1 MENSK
6 KQKKKSSKKSAYRR
20 FVPLFLP
27 TVLFIVLV
35 FLFIFNK
42 DLQRQIASN
51 KTWVNPFSS
60 FSLSSYPEL
69 KKPIAPKL
77 SAQAAVILEDESKV
91 VLFVKNEKLRFSM
104 ASTVKIMT
112 ALVALDYYKMDDVLT
127 VFDSNISGVRV
138 GFQRGEKIR
147 FEDLLYAML
156 LPSGNDA
163 ALTIAQN
170 YPGEAQAFVKK
181 MNEKAKDLH
190 LLGTHFSD
198 PAGLQDDG
206 DYTTALDLARL
217 ASAAMKNEKFSQ
229 IVSTKYKTI
238 TTIDGSRSFE
248 LRNLNK
254 LLGTNGVSGIKTGFT
269 DEAGGVLATATWQN
283 GKKIIIVVMKSQD
296 RFQDTEELLSSIEGN
311 LTFLSIHP

>member
-6 KQKKKSSKKSAYRR
+6 KQKKKSNKKSAYRR
-20 FVPLFLP
+20 FVPLVYP
-27 TVLFIVLV
+27 AVLFIVLV
-35 FLFIFNK
+35 SLFIFNK
-42 DLQRQIASN
+42 DLQRQIVGN

-60 FSLSSYPEL
+60 FSSSSYPVL

-77 SAQAAVILEDESKV
+77 SAQAAVILDDESKV
-91 VLFVKNEKLRFSM
+91 VLFAKDDSLRFSM

-127 VFDSNISGVRV
+127 VFESNISGVRV
-138 GFQRGEKIR
+138 GFQKGEKIR

-181 MNEKAKDLH
+181 MNEKAKDLY
-190 LLGTHFSD
+190 LFGTHFSD
-198 PAGLQDDG
+198 PAGLEDFG
-206 DYTTALDLARL
+206 DYTTALDLGRL
-217 ASAAMKNEKFSQ
+217 ASVAMKNEKFSQ
-229 IVSTKYKTI
+229 IVSTKYKII

-269 DEAGGVLATATWQN
+269 DEAGGVLVTSTQKN
-283 GKKIIIVVMKSQD
+283 GKKIIVVVMKSQD
-296 RFQDTEELLSSIEGN
+296 RFQDTEELLSSIEDN

>member
-6 KQKKKSSKKSAYRR
+6 KQKKKSSKKSIYRR
-20 FVPLFLP
+20 FIPLLLP
-27 TVLFIVLV
+27 TVLFIVLLS
-35 FLFIFNK
+35 LFIFNK
-42 DLQRQIASN
+42 DLKRQIASN
-51 KTWVNPFSS
+51 KTWVNPFFSI
-60 FSLSSYPEL
+60 SLSSYPEL

-77 SAQAAVILEDESKV
+77 SAQAAVILDDESKV
-91 VLFVKNEKLRFSM
+91 VLFAKDDSLRFSM

-138 GFQRGEKIR
+138 GFQKGEKIR

-163 ALTIAQN
+163 ALAIAQN
-170 YPGEAQAFVKK
+170 YPGEAGAFVKK

-198 PAGLQDDG
+198 PAGLEDFG
-206 DYTTALDLARL
+206 DYTTALDLGRL
-217 ASAAMKNEKFSQ
+217 ASVAVKNKTFAK
-229 IVSTKYKTI
+229 IVSTKYKEI
-238 TTIDGSRSFE
+238 SSIDGSRSYE
-248 LRNLNK
+248 LHNLNR
-254 LLGTNGVSGIKTGFT
+254 LLGINGVDGIKTGFT
-269 DEAGGVLATATWQN
+269 DEAGGVLVTSTIQD
-283 GKKIIIVVMKSQD
+283 GHTLIIVVMKSQD

-311 LTFLSIHP
+311 LTFLPIHP

>member
-6 KQKKKSSKKSAYRR
+6 KQKGKSSKKSAYRR
-20 FVPLFLP
+20 FVPLLAP
-27 TVLFIVLV
+27 IVLFIILV
-35 FLFIFNK
+35 FLFLFNK
-42 DLQRQIASN
+42 DLQGQIASN
-51 KTWVNPFSS
+51 KTWGNPFSS
-60 FSLSSYPEL
+60 FSLSSYPAL
-69 KKPIAPKL
+69 KKPITPKL
-77 SAQAAVILEDESKV
+77 SAEAAIVLDDESKV
-91 VLFVKNEKLRFSM
+91 VLFSKNEKLRFSM

-127 VFDSNISGVRV
+127 VFDNNISGVRV

-170 YPGEAQAFVKK
+170 YPGGTEEFVKK
-181 MNEKAKDLH
+181 MNEKAKELYLFD
-190 LLGTHFSD
+190 THFSD

-206 DYTTALDLARL
+206 DYTTVLDLGRL
-217 ASAAMKNEKFSQ
+217 ASTAMKSEKFSQ

-238 TTIDGSRSFE
+238 TTADGSRSFE

-269 DEAGGVLATATWQN
+269 DEAGGVLATSSQQN

-296 RFQDTEELLSSIEGN
+296 RFQDTEKLLSSIEGN

>member
-20 FVPLFLP
+20 FVPLLAP
-27 TVLFIVLV
+27 TVLFIVLIS
-35 FLFIFNK
+35 LFIFNK
-42 DLQRQIASN
+42 DLQKQI
-51 KTWVNPFSS
+51 TGRELRVNPLSS
-60 FSLSSYPEL
+60 SSLSFYPEL
-69 KKPIAPKL
+69 KKPITPKL
-77 SAQAAVILEDESKV
+77 SAQAAVVLDDESKV

-127 VFDSNISGVRV
+127 VFNNNISGVRV

-170 YPGEAQAFVKK
+170 YPGGTEAFVKK
-181 MNEKAKDLH
+181 MNEKAKELYLFD
-190 LLGTHFSD
+190 THFSD
-198 PAGLQDDG
+198 PAGLQDEG
-206 DYTTALDLARL
+206 DYTTVLDLARL
-217 ASAAMKNEKFSQ
+217 ASVAMKNEKFSQ

-238 TTIDGSRSFE
+238 TTTDGSRSFD

-269 DEAGGVLATATWQN
+269 DEAGGVLATSSQQN
-283 GKKIIIVVMKSQD
+283 GKKIIIVVMKSQE
-296 RFQDTEELLSSIEGN
+296 RFKDTEELLSSIEGN
-311 LTFLSIHP
+311 LTFLSMHP